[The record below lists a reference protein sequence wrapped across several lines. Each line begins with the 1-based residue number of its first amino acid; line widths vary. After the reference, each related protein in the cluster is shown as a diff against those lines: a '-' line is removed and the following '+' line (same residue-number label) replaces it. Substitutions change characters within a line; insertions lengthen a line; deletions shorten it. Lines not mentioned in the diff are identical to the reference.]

1 MKHTHLNTVAIS
13 RKGGENSQ
21 HLQKF
26 LIFVFFGRLW
36 SKFGKKKNLIKLNV
50 WFG

>member
-26 LIFVFFGRLW
+26 LIFFFGGFEVNLA
-36 SKFGKKKNLIKLNV
+36 KKN
-50 WFG
+50 

>member
-26 LIFVFFGRLW
+26 LIFFFFGGLEV
-36 SKFGKKKNLIKLNV
+36 NLAK
-50 WFG
+50 